1 MKKTLR
7 ELFESSKNYSFK
19 WEKYFDV
26 YDNYFRK
33 YQGKKITFVE
43 IGVFNGGSLSI
54 WKEYFGPQSRIIGID
69 INPECKKFEN
79 DEFEI
84 IIGNQSDPIFWDKF
98 FNKVGKVDI
107 ILDDGGHTNL
117 DQVITTTKCVEKI
130 NDSGLLIIEDTHT
143 SYLNHYNSKNRYS
156 FINFSKKII
165 DDVNYKFPFDDHKKK
180 IFSLNDYIYSIHFY
194 ESIVIFEIDRTKT
207 KENKLLNNDGV
218 FHNIKDL
225 SFQANQINIKRLKSL
240 MQNTPFGKM
249 NRLIKKF
256 ADFANNK
263 KIKKFFD

>member
-156 FINFSKKII
+156 FINFSKK
-165 DDVNYKFPFDDHKKK
+165 NH
-180 IFSLNDYIYSIHFY
+180 
-194 ESIVIFEIDRTKT
+194 R
-207 KENKLLNNDGV
+207 
-218 FHNIKDL
+218 
-225 SFQANQINIKRLKSL
+225 
-240 MQNTPFGKM
+240 
-249 NRLIKKF
+249 
-256 ADFANNK
+256 
-263 KIKKFFD
+263 